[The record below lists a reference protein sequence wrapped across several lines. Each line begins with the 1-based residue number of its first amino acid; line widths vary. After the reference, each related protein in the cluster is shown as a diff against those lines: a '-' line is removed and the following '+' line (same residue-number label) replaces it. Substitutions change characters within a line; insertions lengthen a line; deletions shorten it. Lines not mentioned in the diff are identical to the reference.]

1 MMTTTTTTR
10 RRYQVLLSWRALPLY
25 AVLLLGCSPPWG
37 RNWLR
42 QLQYNDTK
50 NAKAHPNN
58 SNCKAFSSDCNDDKV
73 KPLLLE
79 QEENKT
85 KNSPNDD
92 KDKVP
97 AAAKP
102 SSWLENV
109 LNSVPPR
116 AYPYRSSQ
124 NNYASLPC
132 FPPHPEWRS
141 YRGRDQRTGL
151 LFNKPTKVGG
161 STAAGVH
168 LRIARNAADRE
179 NKTFSICYTSW
190 DHGSARS
197 TFGPAPS
204 PELSLRWTILRHPK
218 GRLVSTFHHFFVSRG
233 LCTNTAENFLR
244 YIVFDDNK
252 NNNSQNNQYREYYLK
267 AVAMRPTSNEM
278 KSSSSPA
285 NRTEMVESILNDYD
299 FVALTERMDESLVVL
314 SMLWNVPLADVLY
327 LSAKQGGSYDGG
339 GRGGCHLI
347 PPNTKSSNKD
357 DVAQWQSV
365 LDSPQFQ
372 SLIQWDSLVYDLAN
386 RSLDKTIDETIGRDA
401 FNVKLAQFRQALA
414 VAEEMCGPEVVAPCT
429 GGGLFDDNAPT
440 KIGSARSAQDTDCLA
455 IDSGCGFMCLDD
467 VATKLDLWGPHAP
480 LQYKFP
486 YAFSMGPSTQKR
498 LAAKNISLPPAL
510 LSRQGL

>member
-1 MMTTTTTTR
+1 M
-10 RRYQVLLSWRALPLY
+10 
-25 AVLLLGCSPPWG
+25 
-37 RNWLR
+37 
-42 QLQYNDTK
+42 QYNDYDDRNNHTN
-50 NAKAHPNN
+50 NAKAHLNN
-58 SNCKAFSSDCNDDKV
+58 SNCKDFSSDCNDDKV

-79 QEENKT
+79 QEENKSN
-85 KNSPNDD
+85 NSPDED

-97 AAAKP
+97 AAVKP
-102 SSWLENV
+102 SSWLEYV

-116 AYPYRSSQ
+116 AYPYRSSRS
-124 NNYASLPC
+124 NNASLPC
-132 FPPHPEWRS
+132 FPPHPQWRRH
-141 YRGRDQRTGL
+141 RGRNQRTGL

-168 LRIARNAADRE
+168 LRIARNAADRQ
-179 NKTFSICYTSW
+179 NKSFPICYTSW
-190 DHGSARS
+190 DHGSARVR
-197 TFGPAPS
+197 FGPAPS
-204 PELSLRWTILRHPK
+204 PDLSLRWTILRHPK
-218 GRLVSTFHHFFVSRG
+218 PRLVSLFHHFFVSRG

-244 YIVFDDNK
+244 YIVFNENK
-252 NNNSQNNQYREYYLK
+252 NQNNPHREYYLK
-267 AVAMRPTSNEM
+267 TVAMRPTLNQL
-278 KSSSSPA
+278 KSSSLPP

-327 LSAKQGGSYDGG
+327 MSAKRGGSYDGG
-339 GRGGCHLI
+339 GGGGCHLI
-347 PPNTKSSNKD
+347 PPNTKSKNKD
-357 DVAQWQSV
+357 DVDKWQSV

-372 SLIQWDSLVYDLAN
+372 SLIQLDSVVYELAN

-429 GGGLFDDNAPT
+429 GGGLFDDDDDDDDDDVVERPSPT
-440 KIGSARSAQDTDCLA
+440 KIGSARLAQDTDCLV

-467 VATKLDLWGPHAP
+467 VATILDLWQPHAP

-498 LAAKNISLPPAL
+498 LVAKNFPLPTTIL
-510 LSRQGL
+510 NRQG